1 MSRFFRRPRNM
12 PRFSRGRMFNR
23 RTGGYAPSLYSGRR
37 PRRWA
42 HRRSQTQT
50 SPYGAGGGGR
60 RQYHAGHSGH
70 AGNVYGAMMHHARR
84 QGGVNMGL
92 LTAPNRTRSSRQL
105 KHYRKGLSGA
115 GRDAYTDFMGG
126 RTRRDFGS
134 ASEFRAARRQAKRE
148 RSQAR
153 RQYAASY
160 RNPYTGTSDRRVTTM
175 SHQNPYT
182 GVRTRGATR
191 FTTPFSAGARNRFK
205 RHTKRYQGATNR
217 YRWGQKNPTMRTFSS
232 GGLRFMSPRGFER
245 AQAAVRE
252 KEGIYNQQKDFQ
264 RSLAERRRKARLNSP
279 RFKRQQKSWLGQLM
293 NRGQFGRLPGEFAPQ
308 SRRFGP
314 GLPHNS
320 PFGPTISF

>member
-23 RTGGYAPSLYSGRR
+23 RTGGYAPSLYSGFR

-217 YRWGQKNPTMRTFSS
+217 YRWGQKNPTLQTPIPWLPGGNRQVPLRNISLGGYRYMSPQFHDRLRQANNFRQSTTDFM
-232 GGLRFMSPRGFER
+232 GRLGDTLRGLRGAYRKGLQFNVDENQHNLNRG
-245 AQAAVRE
+245 
-252 KEGIYNQQKDFQ
+252 
-264 RSLAERRRKARLNSP
+264 
-279 RFKRQQKSWLGQLM
+279 LGQQ
-293 NRGQFGRLPGEFAPQ
+293 NIA
-308 SRRFGP
+308 
-314 GLPHNS
+314 
-320 PFGPTISF
+320 